1 MYFKMPLHVFPNNF
15 FQIRYFY
22 NKFLKDF
29 YIDQCFRKQALQR
42 HLKNHKE
49 EAPHQCE
56 FCSFTS
62 KEANNLKRHMVLHF
76 ESKRNFVC
84 EVCGAA
90 FHAKNTLDTH
100 IAFKHNDS
108 RLFQCNVCEAT
119 FKVKNAL
126 KRHSLVHSELKS
138 HKCWC
143 GVGFKRLTNL
153 RRHMLRIHGSTD
165 GLLPPVKRVKSLD
178 SNKKAPVSRTDLV
191 EHSVSD
197 LSVADTNTHVVPFN
211 QDTKVTNGASLVP
224 LPQDTFRDQLRGVA
238 DVSSGQGETCGSGIT
253 VAPILLNN
261 KNNARLSLHK
271 LYPDNPQCNSSAL
284 PQSVGLSNVIRQ
296 IQEVFDLS

>member
-1 MYFKMPLHVFPNNF
+1 M
-15 FQIRYFY
+15 
-22 NKFLKDF
+22 D
-29 YIDQCFRKQALQR
+29 
-42 HLKNHKE
+42 
-49 EAPHQCE
+49 
-56 FCSFTS
+56 
-62 KEANNLKRHMVLHF
+62 LHF

-126 KRHSLVHSELKS
+126 KRHSLVHSEMKS

-191 EHSVSD
+191 EHSGSD
-197 LSVADTNTHVVPFN
+197 LSVADTNTHMVPFN
-211 QDTKVTNGASLVP
+211 QDTNVTNGASLVP

-238 DVSSGQGETCGSGIT
+238 DVSSGQGETCGSEIT